1 MESNLYKILQ
11 ENFETLLK
19 YYEIENKY
27 IKNHYNY
34 FIKYKEYTKEYCLKV
49 RELFKEEIK
58 DFNYGDYEQI
68 EINLGLNDPNAINNK
83 SNKNKKND
91 INQII
96 FNKNIKITPIK
107 NSIKEINNFIK
118 DFNNYL
124 EIFIESMQIPI
135 SNLNQYIEISEKEI
149 NSIKNLNEEQKINF
163 NSKYLEYYSLNKEL
177 KKLHREAEGKLVDF
191 CHEKKKQ
198 KNKKQT
204 IDKLESNLD
213 KSLSLLS
220 DNENNILEKYNS
232 LDNFGKVFY
241 DSTNEKINNIKNLI
255 LNLYNNYVI
264 FINNF
269 FSFFEKSFLLPLIQ
283 IKKAKRDDKNEI
295 NIKNKLEEIIV
306 GHMKNINENDAKM
319 NLNEYTIKVIENNI
333 VDQDEIFKENKLINS
348 IMEEF
353 SFEVIQSENKN
364 IMDDEELYF
373 IAKTMYEKFKLI
385 NKNLYILDTE
395 KMKFKLKKTIDK
407 LTSYNDNNKKEM
419 VKNIWDIVDDDSDE
433 KNNGKLTKE
442 EIDNFC
448 KFMNE
453 KSYRKYFLL
462 ILNNFRATGAYEMP
476 LEIFNYFLQIFLEI
490 TKYLYIEK
498 NDNDKEKIFFDKEIS
513 QLVIILSQTFYC
525 NKDGKKF
532 YIQKGIKDEAVF
544 HKIDFWNKIIKT
556 SIEDELNH
564 YPKNIPGFSNLSE
577 LEKKEKENQ
586 RKKTISFAQLVSNI
600 NTIHGFGLNKEEI
613 KSIILP
619 FSDEYQIT
627 QENKDIL
634 FALFDS
640 PTGI

>member
-1 MESNLYKILQ
+1 
-11 ENFETLLK
+11 
-19 YYEIENKY
+19 
-27 IKNHYNY
+27 
-34 FIKYKEYTKEYCLKV
+34 
-49 RELFKEEIK
+49 
-58 DFNYGDYEQI
+58 
-68 EINLGLNDPNAINNK
+68 
-83 SNKNKKND
+83 
-91 INQII
+91 
-96 FNKNIKITPIK
+96 
-107 NSIKEINNFIK
+107 
-118 DFNNYL
+118 
-124 EIFIESMQIPI
+124 
-135 SNLNQYIEISEKEI
+135 
-149 NSIKNLNEEQKINF
+149 
-163 NSKYLEYYSLNKEL
+163 
-177 KKLHREAEGKLVDF
+177 
-191 CHEKKKQ
+191 
-198 KNKKQT
+198 
-204 IDKLESNLD
+204 
-213 KSLSLLS
+213 
-220 DNENNILEKYNS
+220 
-232 LDNFGKVFY
+232 
-241 DSTNEKINNIKNLI
+241 
-255 LNLYNNYVI
+255 
-264 FINNF
+264 
-269 FSFFEKSFLLPLIQ
+269 
-283 IKKAKRDDKNEI
+283 
-295 NIKNKLEEIIV
+295 
-306 GHMKNINENDAKM
+306 
-319 NLNEYTIKVIENNI
+319 
-333 VDQDEIFKENKLINS
+333 
-348 IMEEF
+348 MEEF
-353 SFEVIQSENKN
+353 SFEVIQSENEN

-373 IAKTMYEKFKLI
+373 IAKIMYEKFKLI
-385 NKNLYILDTE
+385 NRNIYILDTE

-407 LTSYNDNNKKEM
+407 LTSYNDKNQKKI
-419 VKNIWDIVDDDSDE
+419 VKNIWDIGDDDKDE
-433 KNNGKLTKE
+433 QNNGKLTKE

-453 KSYRKYFLL
+453 KSYRQYFLL

-498 NDNDKEKIFFDKEIS
+498 KDDNKEEILIDKKISK
-513 QLVIILSQTFYC
+513 LVVILSQTFYYK
-525 NKDGKKF
+525 NNGKKF

>member
-27 IKNHYNY
+27 IKNQYNY

-49 RELFKEEIK
+49 RELFKEEIN

-68 EINLGLNDPNAINNK
+68 EINLGLNEPNAINNK
-83 SNKNKKND
+83 SNKNKRNS
-91 INQII
+91 II
-96 FNKNIKITPIK
+96 QLFNKNIKITPIK

-149 NSIKNLNEEQKINF
+149 NPIKNLNEEQKINF
-163 NSKYLEYYSLNKEL
+163 NSKYLEYNSLNKEL
-177 KKLHREAEGKLVDF
+177 KKIHKEAEGKLVDF
-191 CHEKKKQ
+191 CHEKSNQ
-198 KNKKQT
+198 KNKKIN

-220 DNENNILEKYNS
+220 DNESNIMEKYKT
-232 LDNFGKVFY
+232 LDNFGKIFY

-255 LNLYNNYVI
+255 LNLYNNYTI

-269 FSFFEKSFLLPLIQ
+269 FSFFQKSFLSPLIQ
-283 IKKAKRDDKNEI
+283 INKSKIDNKNEI
-295 NIKNKLEEIIV
+295 NVKNELEEIVVDHI
-306 GHMKNINENDAKM
+306 KSINENDVKM
-319 NLNEYTIKVIENNI
+319 DLKEYTIKVIENSI
-333 VDQDEIFKENKLINS
+333 VDQDEIFEEKKLINS
-348 IMEEF
+348 IIEEF
-353 SFEVIQSENKN
+353 SFEVIQSENEK
-364 IMDDEELYF
+364 IMEDEELYF

-407 LTSYNDNNKKEM
+407 LTSYNDNNKKKID
-419 VKNIWDIVDDDSDE
+419 KNIWLILEDDNDE
-433 KNNGKLTKE
+433 QNNEKLTKE

-448 KFMNE
+448 KFMDE

-476 LEIFNYFLQIFLEI
+476 LEIFNYVLQIFLEI
-490 TKYLYIEK
+490 SKYLYIEK
-498 NDNDKEKIFFDKEIS
+498 KENDKEEIILDKRIS
-513 QLVIILSQTFYC
+513 KLVVILSQTFYW
-525 NKDGKKF
+525 NKNGEKI
-532 YIQKGIKDEAVF
+532 YIQNGLKDQAVF
-544 HKIDFWNKIIKT
+544 HKMDFWNKIIKS

-564 YPKNIPGFSNLSE
+564 YPKDLPSFSNLND
-577 LEKKEKENQ
+577 LEKKKKEEQ
-586 RKKTISFAQLVSNI
+586 RKRTISFAQLVTNI
-600 NTIHGFGLNKEEI
+600 NSMHGFGLNKEEI
-613 KSIILP
+613 KSIILS
-619 FSDEYQIT
+619 FSEEYKIT
-627 QENKDIL
+627 QQNKDIL
-634 FALFDS
+634 FALLDS
-640 PTGI
+640 PNGI